1 MRELLFLCLSLAAAD
16 FESWSLVLLKD
27 AAQQGAVCLDGS
39 PAGYFFEPGWGSG
52 ADEWIIHFQGGGWCI
67 SLEDCLTR
75 SNSSLGSSSFWEKE
89 KDSILRWGDG
99 GVHGYLSNQSQV
111 NPDFY
116 NWNKVFAVYCDGGS
130 RNSNVEG
137 PVAVGNRSVYFRG
150 HHILLATLES
160 LLAKGVSQAKRFVV
174 GGCSA
179 GGLTV
184 WLHLDFIRSLVPSWV
199 QVLGVPQCGFFMDQP
214 NYKGQEFYT
223 PLYKWVF
230 ETMGMIKSPSLHEAC
245 LTKYADDPWKCFMAQ
260 YFLPFVQTPFFAVNS
275 FYDSWQLQEIL
286 QLPEDCY
293 ISQNCT
299 QQQRAAM
306 HRMRDNLVGNLST
319 APDTQSFFLYSC
331 VSHCQFLNVDQGFT
345 NLSVGDRT
353 LRGALSAWLHGA
365 APFRGVEAKDV
376 EPNGNPTCWPKKP
389 KSEERPITI

>member
-39 PAGYFFEPGWGSG
+39 PSG
-52 ADEWIIHFQGGGWCI
+52 AGCAGARAILFRARLGQWRGRVDH
-67 SLEDCLTR
+67 SLP
-75 SNSSLGSSSFWEKE
+75 G
-89 KDSILRWGDG
+89 RWL
-99 GVHGYLSNQSQV
+99 VQLV

-245 LTKYADDPWKCFMAQ
+245 LTKYAEDPWKCFMAQ

-319 APDTQSFFLYSC
+319 APVTQSFFLYSC